1 MNASRIRELR
11 ALGRQDEALRLASD
25 LAAALPAD
33 AEVQFEA
40 ACVHDHLGKEAEAV
54 LYYRAAIAN
63 GLTGEHQLQALVQL
77 GSTLRALG
85 KYPDAREVL
94 EQAVAEF
101 PKAPEAKVFLAMALH
116 NCGESKA
123 AVETLLLLLA
133 HTSAAPGVS
142 AYKRAIEFY
151 AQDIERYWP

>member
-11 ALGRQDEALRLASD
+11 ALGKHEEALRLASD

-40 ACVHDHLGKEAEAV
+40 ACVHDYLGEEAKAV
-54 LYYRAAIAN
+54 PYYRAALAS
-63 GLTGEHQLQALVQL
+63 GLNRERQLQALVQL

-85 KYPDAREVL
+85 KYRDARETL
-94 EQAVAEF
+94 ELAVAEF
-101 PKAPEAKVFLAMALH
+101 PDAHEAKVFLAMALH
-116 NCGESKA
+116 NCGESKT

-133 HTSAAPGVS
+133 RTSTVPGIS

-151 AQDIERYWP
+151 AQDVERNWP